1 MPSDNNEKDLFVDM
15 VTKTARIEL
24 PLGDF
29 DPQPCLQVPE
39 HNLVRPKFP
48 AIDAHCH
55 IDAQPLDQVLRV
67 MDACSIEHM
76 VNISLTRG
84 AELDAVLRKFAAAPR
99 DRFTLFMLADWT
111 LISQGH
117 TIQALVDELERRVEQ
132 GVRGLK
138 VWKDLGL
145 TARDADGELLRIDDE
160 RWAPLFDKAA
170 ELQIPVMLHLGDPV
184 AFFQPID
191 ARNERY
197 EELAAHPEWGFCQ
210 PGLPPQIELMEA
222 QSRLIA
228 RHPGTQFIGAHI
240 GSFAENLA
248 WVARDLDR
256 FPNYSLDISA
266 RAAELGRQP
275 FTSRKFF
282 LRYADRILFGSDLL
296 PEESMYGL
304 YFRFLETEDEYFP
317 YPTHASGQGRWR
329 IYGLNLPDEVLR
341 AVYHDNAA
349 RLLGRPFVA

>member
-1 MPSDNNEKDLFVDM
+1 M

-29 DPQPCLQVPE
+29 EPRSCLHVPE
-39 HNLVRPKFP
+39 HHLERPKFS

-55 IDAQPLDQVLRV
+55 VDAQPLDEVVRV
-67 MDACSIEHM
+67 MDACGIEHM

-84 AELDAVLRKFAAAPR
+84 PELDTILRKFATAPAG
-99 DRFTLFMLADWT
+99 RFTLFMLADWT
-111 LISQGH
+111 LIGQGKS
-117 TIQALVDELERRVEQ
+117 IQALVDDLERRVEQ
-132 GVRGLK
+132 GIRGLK

-145 TARDADGELLRIDDE
+145 TARDAGGTLLRVDDE
-160 RWAPLFDKAA
+160 RWAPLFEKAA
-170 ELQIPVMLHLGDPV
+170 ELDVPVMLHLGDPV
-184 AFFQPID
+184 AFFNPID
-191 ARNERY
+191 RFNERY
-197 EELAAHPEWGFCQ
+197 EELAAHPEWGFFQ
-210 PGLPPQIELMEA
+210 PGLPAQIELMEA
-222 QSRLIA
+222 QSRLLA
-228 RHPGTQFIGAHI
+228 RHPDTQFIGAHA

-256 FPNYSLDISA
+256 FPNYSIDISA

-275 FTSRKFF
+275 FTARKFF

-296 PEESMYGL
+296 PEESMYSL
-304 YFRFLETEDEYFP
+304 YFRLLETEDEYFP

-341 AVYHDNAA
+341 RCTTTTPCAC
-349 RLLGRPFVA
+349 